1 MPAGVYFRKKN
12 YICAFFRPGKPDDIF
27 PPEVFLQITMAK
39 KRNALDYFLLWIKGI
54 AMGTANKVPGVSGG
68 TVAFVIGFYEEFIF
82 SLQRINR
89 RSFKWLLYG
98 HVRSFF
104 RYTNMWFLLCILGGT
119 ITSFFS
125 VSLLIDYLIEHY
137 SVQVWAV
144 FFGMVLGSL
153 LHLIKKYDSWRGST
167 VRMMLLGLFIGISVT
182 MLDYRSGSDNMAV
195 IFLCGVISVCGMTL
209 PGLSGSFLLM
219 VIGNYKLLMVDSV
232 NAVFFAAEKMLRG
245 DYSAL
250 YDVEQM
256 HLIKICGVFT
266 AGTLIG
272 VVIFSHILGYLL
284 KHHRAN
290 VIALIIGFIGGSLS
304 IMWPW
309 KNSLYER
316 TLIDGQPQDVIIGFD
331 HYLPALNQP
340 GTWIAVAFVLLGFWG
355 TVKMET
361 YSERKRAIAAG
372 TPVVKKPKR
381 NK

>member
-1 MPAGVYFRKKN
+1 M
-12 YICAFFRPGKPDDIF
+12 
-27 PPEVFLQITMAK
+27 TK
-39 KRNALDYFLLWIKGI
+39 KRNAIDYFLLWIKGI
-54 AMGTANKVPGVSGG
+54 AMGTANKIPGVSGG

-89 RSFKWLLYG
+89 RSLKWLLFG
-98 HVRSFF
+98 HVRCFA
-104 RYTNMWFLLCILGGT
+104 RYTNLWFLLCILGGT

-125 VSLLIDYLIEHY
+125 VSLLIDYLMEHY
-137 SVQVWAV
+137 SVHVWAV

-153 LHLIKKYDSWRGST
+153 LFLIKKYDAWRGAT
-167 VRMMLLGLFIGISVT
+167 VRMLLIGLFIGLSVT

-232 NAVFFAAEKMLRG
+232 NAVFFAAGKMLRG

-272 VVIFSHILGYLL
+272 VVLFSHLLGYLL
-284 KHHRAN
+284 KHYRAN

-309 KNSLYER
+309 KNNIYDR
-316 TLIDGQPQDVIIGFD
+316 TIVDGIPRDVVVGFD
-331 HYLPALNQP
+331 HYLPAP
-340 GTWIAVAFVLLGFWG
+340 GAASTWIAVALIGLGFWG
-355 TVKMET
+355 TVKMEA
-361 YSERKRAIAAG
+361 YSAKKRAAAHERKNRPCA
-372 TPVVKKPKR
+372 R
-381 NK
+381 

>member
-1 MPAGVYFRKKN
+1 
-12 YICAFFRPGKPDDIF
+12 
-27 PPEVFLQITMAK
+27 MAK

-89 RSFKWLLYG
+89 RSLKWLLYG

-125 VSLLIDYLIEHY
+125 VSLLIDYLIEHF

-340 GTWIAVAFVLLGFWG
+340 GTWIAVVFILLGFWG

>member
-1 MPAGVYFRKKN
+1 
-12 YICAFFRPGKPDDIF
+12 
-27 PPEVFLQITMAK
+27 
-39 KRNALDYFLLWIKGI
+39 
-54 AMGTANKVPGVSGG
+54 MGTANKVPGVSGG

-89 RSFKWLLYG
+89 RSLKWLLFG

-137 SVQVWAV
+137 GIQVWAV

-153 LHLIKKYDSWRGST
+153 LHLIKKYDAWRGGT
-167 VRMMLLGLFIGISVT
+167 VRMMLIGLFVGISVT
-182 MLDYRSGSDNMAV
+182 MLDYRSGSDNMIV

-232 NAVFFAAEKMLRG
+232 NAVFFAAEKMFHG

-272 VVIFSHILGYLL
+272 VVVFSHILGYLL
-284 KHHRAN
+284 KRHRAN
-290 VIALIIGFIGGSLS
+290 VTALIIGFIGGSLS

-309 KNSLYER
+309 KNNIYER
-316 TLIDGQPQDVIIGFD
+316 TIVEGIPKDIVIGFD
-331 HYLPALNQP
+331 HYLPALGNP
-340 GTWIAVAFVLLGFWG
+340 STWMAIAFILFGFWG

-361 YSERKRAIAAG
+361 YSERKRTGIHPAAA
-372 TPVVKKPKR
+372 PRKR
-381 NK
+381 PQKND

>member
-1 MPAGVYFRKKN
+1 
-12 YICAFFRPGKPDDIF
+12 
-27 PPEVFLQITMAK
+27 MAK

-89 RSFKWLLYG
+89 RSLKWLLYG
-98 HVRSFF
+98 HVRTFF

-125 VSLLIDYLIEHY
+125 VSLLIDYLIEHF

-153 LHLIKKYDSWRGST
+153 LHLIKKYDSWRGGT

-232 NAVFFAAEKMLRG
+232 NAVFFAAEKMLHG

-272 VVIFSHILGYLL
+272 VVVFSHILGYLL

-340 GTWIAVAFVLLGFWG
+340 GTWIAVVFILLGFWG

-361 YSERKRAIAAG
+361 YSEKKRALAAG
-372 TPVVKKPKR
+372 TAGIEKTKR
-381 NK
+381 RK

>member
-1 MPAGVYFRKKN
+1 M
-12 YICAFFRPGKPDDIF
+12 
-27 PPEVFLQITMAK
+27 TK

-54 AMGTANKVPGVSGG
+54 AMGTANKIPGVSGG

-82 SLQRINR
+82 SLQRINKK
-89 RSFKWLLYG
+89 SLKWLMCG
-98 HVRSFF
+98 HVRCFF

-125 VSLLIDYLIEHY
+125 VSLLIDYLMDHY
-137 SVQVWAV
+137 SIQVWAV

-153 LHLIKKYDSWRGST
+153 LYLIKKFDSWRGGT
-167 VRMMLLGLFIGISVT
+167 VRMMLIGLFVGISVT
-182 MLDYRSGSDNMAV
+182 MLDYLPGSDNMIV
-195 IFLCGVISVCGMTL
+195 IFLCGIISVCGMTL

-232 NAVFFAAEKMLRG
+232 NAVFFAAGKILHG

-272 VVIFSHILGYLL
+272 VVLFSHILGYLL
-284 KHHRAN
+284 KHFRAN
-290 VIALIIGFIGGSLS
+290 VTALIIGFIGGSLS

-309 KNSLYER
+309 KNNIYDR
-316 TLIDGQPQDVIIGFD
+316 TVVDGVHKDIIIGFD
-331 HYLPALNQP
+331 HYLPRLSELS
-340 GTWIAVAFVLLGFWG
+340 TWAAAAFILIGFWF
-355 TVKMET
+355 TIRMES
-361 YSERKRAIAAG
+361 YSERKRSGNNLPA
-372 TPVVKKPKR
+372 VKTKKSIS
-381 NK
+381 K

>member
-1 MPAGVYFRKKN
+1 
-12 YICAFFRPGKPDDIF
+12 
-27 PPEVFLQITMAK
+27 MAK

-89 RSFKWLLYG
+89 RSLKWLLYG

-125 VSLLIDYLIEHY
+125 VSLLIDYLIEHF

-340 GTWIAVAFVLLGFWG
+340 GTWIAVVFILLGFWG

-361 YSERKRAIAAG
+361 YSEKKRAIAAG

>member
-1 MPAGVYFRKKN
+1 
-12 YICAFFRPGKPDDIF
+12 
-27 PPEVFLQITMAK
+27 MAK
-39 KRNALDYFLLWIKGI
+39 KRNALDYFLLWLKGI

-89 RSFKWLLYG
+89 RSLKWLLYG

-125 VSLLIDYLIEHY
+125 VSLLIDYLIEHF

-340 GTWIAVAFVLLGFWG
+340 GTWIAVVFILLGFWG

-361 YSERKRAIAAG
+361 YSEKKRAIAAG

>member
-1 MPAGVYFRKKN
+1 
-12 YICAFFRPGKPDDIF
+12 
-27 PPEVFLQITMAK
+27 MAK

-89 RSFKWLLYG
+89 RSLKWLLYG

-125 VSLLIDYLIEHY
+125 VSLLIDYLIEHF

-340 GTWIAVAFVLLGFWG
+340 GTWIAVVFILLGFWG

-361 YSERKRAIAAG
+361 YSERKRTIAAG